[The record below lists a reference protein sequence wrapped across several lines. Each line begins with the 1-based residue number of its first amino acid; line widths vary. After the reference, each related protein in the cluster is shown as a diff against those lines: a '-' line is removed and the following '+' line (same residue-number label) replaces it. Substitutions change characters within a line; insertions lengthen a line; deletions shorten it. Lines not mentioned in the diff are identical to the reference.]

1 MDLHE
6 AARHRVLIV
15 EGCAGATRA
24 GLLTWLSHRHGF
36 AVERSPAELPA
47 LDPARP
53 YRELLRL
60 AGPLAVDSGFVGELV
75 YGPLRRGH
83 SRVTWIEAF
92 DFAETVAERG
102 GAFVHLAAPP
112 PAFTERLTG
121 RGGTAAAATAAGI
134 MAETEAAAA
143 AYERAFTTLA
153 QHAPVFTVRPGAVK
167 YPASAVSWSSEH
179 GLTHGRRIP
188 R

>member
-24 GLLTWLSHRHGF
+24 GLLTWLAHRHGF
-36 AVERSPAELPA
+36 AVERSPTELPA

-53 YRELLRL
+53 YREMLRR

-102 GAFVHLAAPP
+102 GAFVHLTAPP
-112 PAFTERLTG
+112 PTPTERPAR
-121 RGGTAAAATAAGI
+121 RGAVATAAA
-134 MAETEAAAA
+134 MAETEAATA
-143 AYERAFTTLA
+143 AYERAFTTLS
-153 QHAPVFTVRPGAVK
+153 QHVPVFTVGSGAVK
-167 YPASAVSWSSEH
+167 YPAAAVSWSSEH

>member
-1 MDLHE
+1 MTGVAGMDLHE

-24 GLLTWLSHRHGF
+24 GLLTWLAHRHGF

-121 RGGTAAAATAAGI
+121 RGAT
-134 MAETEAAAA
+134 AA

-153 QHAPVFTVRPGAVK
+153 QHAPVFTLRPGPAK
-167 YPASAVSWSSEH
+167 HPASAVSWSSEH
-179 GLTHGRRIP
+179 GLTHGRRIS

>member
-1 MDLHE
+1 MDLQE

-15 EGCAGATRA
+15 EGCAGAARA
-24 GLLTWLSHRHGF
+24 GLLTWLVRRHGF
-36 AVERSPAELPA
+36 AVERTPTELPA
-47 LDPARP
+47 LDPVRP

-92 DFAETVAERG
+92 DFAEAVAERG
-102 GAFVHLAAPP
+102 GAFVHVAAAPA
-112 PAFTERLTG
+112 AFPQLSAK
-121 RGGTAAAATAAGI
+121 RGARAAAAT
-134 MAETEAAAA
+134 AETEAAAA

-153 QHAPVFTVRPGAVK
+153 QHAPVCTVHRGAAK
-167 YPASAVSWSSEH
+167 YPAPGLSWSPEH
-179 GLTHGRRIP
+179 GLTHGRRIT

>member
-1 MDLHE
+1 MAGMDLHE

-24 GLLTWLSHRHGF
+24 GLLTWLAHRHGF

-121 RGGTAAAATAAGI
+121 RGATAAAA

-153 QHAPVFTVRPGAVK
+153 QHAPVFTLRPGPAK
-167 YPASAVSWSSEH
+167 HPASAVSWSSEH
-179 GLTHGRRIP
+179 GLTHGRRIS

>member
-1 MDLHE
+1 MDLQE

-15 EGCAGATRA
+15 EGCSGATRA
-24 GLLTWLSHRHGF
+24 GLLTWLAHRHGF
-36 AVERSPAELPA
+36 AVERSPTELPA

-53 YRELLRL
+53 YRELLRRP
-60 AGPLAVDSGFVGELV
+60 GPLAVDSGFVGELV

-83 SRVTWIEAF
+83 SRVTWIQAF

-102 GAFVHLAAPP
+102 GAFVHLTAPP
-112 PAFTERLTG
+112 ARTERLAG
-121 RGGTAAAATAAGI
+121 RGATAAA
-134 MAETEAAAA
+134 MAETEAATA

-153 QHAPVFTVRPGAVK
+153 QHAPVFTLRSGAAK
-167 YPASAVSWSSEH
+167 YPASAVSWSSAY